1 MVGVLPSFQKL
12 SLLSRLLRI
21 TITSLCINNL
31 CILAAKNT
39 ILTLNY
45 RPPLPQ
51 TSHLELRDRMQ
62 ISTITQLSVTDKV
75 HPHGVLLQP
84 LQAAMPSIPCE
95 WSLLRNRNFVK

>member
-39 ILTLNY
+39 ILTLN
-45 RPPLPQ
+45 
-51 TSHLELRDRMQ
+51 HH
-62 ISTITQLSVTDKV
+62 KV